1 MILNEE
7 ERIGQSASAGISEL
21 AAELAGVDRHLE
33 DLLAVD
39 RDDGHAQT
47 VGALEL
53 QVVVDQDLLEL
64 ERDLLAD
71 GEQHVAGLVA
81 EVAGRARVQ
90 RDGGH
95 GRGCYRPRWDTASE
109 MESDLELTRR
119 LADRDT
125 DAFEE
130 LYRRYAPASYG
141 VAIRVLRDPTI
152 AQEVVQD
159 AFAALWRA
167 PEVYDAAR
175 GAFRSFFLSLVHHRA
190 VDIVRKEERLR
201 ERERRVNRGRVEDEA
216 DVGEVVAEEADLA
229 DRRRAVRDALA
240 SLPPEQREALELM
253 YFEGW
258 TQARIAEETGVPLGT
273 VKTRVLAA
281 MRKLRGKLS

>member
-1 MILNEE
+1 
-7 ERIGQSASAGISEL
+7 
-21 AAELAGVDRHLE
+21 
-33 DLLAVD
+33 
-39 RDDGHAQT
+39 
-47 VGALEL
+47 
-53 QVVVDQDLLEL
+53 
-64 ERDLLAD
+64 
-71 GEQHVAGLVA
+71 
-81 EVAGRARVQ
+81 
-90 RDGGH
+90 
-95 GRGCYRPRWDTASE
+95 